1 MNILSQTS
9 AAAVV
14 AAAMVIGPPSVV
26 AADRFQDGMRAHE
39 SGHFVTAIRLWRP
52 LAENGDVRAQFSLA
66 TMYDLGHGV
75 ARDFAEAVKWFRL
88 AAEQGHGD
96 AQYNLGAMYTLGY
109 GVARDYVKAHK
120 WFNIAGVAGHER
132 ATDDRLSV
140 TKKMTPSQIA
150 KAQNL
155 ALDWLAKHD
164 QK

>member
-1 MNILSQTS
+1 MNFWSQTS

-75 ARDFAEAVKWFRL
+75 ARDFAEAVRWFRR

-109 GVARDYVKAHK
+109 GVERDYVEAHR
-120 WFNIAGVAGHER
+120 WFNIAGVAGHEM
-132 ATDDRLSV
+132 AMDDQGSV
-140 TKKMTPSQIA
+140 TKQMTPTQIA
-150 KAQNL
+150 KAQKL
-155 ALDWLAKHD
+155 ALEWLAGHD
-164 QK
+164 KK